1 MDLKKYIGL
10 RIKLA
15 RKQKGW
21 TQAQLAD
28 RLDKAVETISH
39 IERGA
44 THTSLQTLE
53 QIAKLLGKPV
63 IFFFEGAES
72 ARALRVSQAAAQQ
85 RAVALIA
92 ELTERQ
98 LHPIIAMLEA
108 TASQPKLK
116 GSGSK

>member
-1 MDLKKYIGL
+1 MDLKKFVGL

-15 RKQKGW
+15 RKEKGW

-53 QIAKLLGKPV
+53 SVAKLLGKPV
-63 IFFFEGAES
+63 IFFFEGAEK
-72 ARALRVSQAAAQQ
+72 ARSLRASQTEAQQ
-85 RAVALIA
+85 RAMALVA
-92 ELTERQ
+92 ELSERQ
-98 LHPIIAMLEA
+98 LHPIIALLEA
-108 TASQPKLK
+108 TATQ
-116 GSGSK
+116 SKQKNSDSK